1 MTRQR
6 PLALGAWILLVLLWL
21 PQPSSAKDKRLKDL
35 SPIHQD
41 WLEEVKWLILPE
53 ERDRFLDLG
62 QEHQR
67 EAFIEAFWKARDS
80 SPLTPNNLFKARFY
94 ARREEARTL
103 FGDEELRFD
112 QSKIHVLNGRPT
124 SIRRTSCLMKT
135 WPIEVWYYPYTAN
148 IQSPVELVFYQP
160 GGSGAGRSCED
171 CPPKPPYTLWVPIM
185 GTEVLLAEK
194 PDLNIAEGCPF
205 FFYRAVDKVSAQGP
219 SGFSALE
226 QPPKAADDEWMQTFK
241 AFSTDLE
248 VEKNPLKAEWSWQ
261 DGGRHQSRT
270 IVQGTLALHRDS
282 LPPLENQP
290 LAAYSFTL
298 NGEILIGERLFES
311 FRYQFDVGAEAV
323 SETLPLVFERYL
335 RPGDYRIILR
345 LEEESGGGQLRLEE
359 ELKVAT
365 SSLHAQK
372 ESMGLSS
379 DAASEPVELAP
390 IRLIPPPPKDLQ
402 RGDVRIA
409 AKVGDDRIRR
419 VAFYLDDELLFTK
432 GRPPYD
438 LALPLGDLP
447 RRRVLRAVGL
457 DRQGEPVAQDELV
470 LNPGS
475 HRFEVEI
482 VDLSPLEHDPTLA
495 RLRARV
501 EVPEDRT
508 LESLEIY
515 LDDRKLAVLFQEPW
529 IHLIPGSS
537 SELAVLRVV
546 AHLDDGSWRESVRLL
561 GSPEET
567 ILNEVQVQLV
577 ELYATVNDAR
587 KRPLNNLE
595 SVDFVVR
602 EEGQIQEILRFE
614 RLAHNPIHATM
625 LIDTSGSMEKAI
637 GKVKQA
643 ALSFFREGLS
653 PKDRAAVITF
663 ADRPRLIAPFS
674 DDYESLSRALTT
686 LSAERGTAF
695 FDSLVF
701 ALNYFEGISGQRVL
715 IVLSDGLDRR
725 SQFDWS
731 QTLEAARR
739 SGVLIYPI
747 GLDLSPLNLEGRQR
761 LQRLAKETGGRA
773 FFPKE
778 AEELAAIYQKVIEEL
793 RTQYLLVYLSPEEGD
808 DFRKVDV
815 QVNRQGAY
823 VRTIQ
828 GYFAD

>member
-1 MTRQR
+1 M
-6 PLALGAWILLVLLWL
+6 
-21 PQPSSAKDKRLKDL
+21 DL
-35 SPIHQD
+35 DQN
-41 WLEEVKWLILPE
+41 
-53 ERDRFLDLG
+53 
-62 QEHQR
+62 HQR

-80 SPLTPNNLFKARFY
+80 SPATPNNIFKARFY
-94 ARREEARTL
+94 DRREEARAL
-103 FGDEELRFD
+103 FGDEKLRFD

-124 SIRRTSCLMKT
+124 SIRSTSCLLKT

-148 IQSPVELVFYQP
+148 IQSPVELVFYQS
-160 GGSGAGRSCED
+160 GGAGTGRPCEN
-171 CPPKPPYTLWVPIM
+171 CPPRPPYTLWAPLM
-185 GTEVLLAEK
+185 GPEVLFAENADSK
-194 PDLNIAEGCPF
+194 IAEGCPI
-205 FFYRAVDKVSAQGP
+205 FFYRAVAKVSAQGP
-219 SGFSALE
+219 SGFSALL

-241 AFSTDLE
+241 AFSTDLD
-248 VEKNPLKAEWSWQ
+248 VTSHPLTADWSWQ

-282 LPPLENQP
+282 LPPLEDQH

-311 FRYQFDVGAEAV
+311 FRYQFDVGVEEVGA
-323 SETLPLVFERYL
+323 TLPLIFERYL

-345 LEEESGGGQLRLEE
+345 LEEESSGGQLRLEE
-359 ELKVAT
+359 ELKVTVASPQPLKGGEGI
-365 SSLHAQK
+365 SSQA
-372 ESMGLSS
+372 SS
-379 DAASEPVELAP
+379 DPIELAP

-409 AKVGDDRIRR
+409 AEVGDERIRR
-419 VAFYLDDELLFTK
+419 VAFYLDGELLFTK

-447 RRRVLRAVGL
+447 RRRILRAVGL

-470 LNPGS
+470 LNPGA

-482 VDLSPLEHDPTLA
+482 VELSPLEHDPTLA

-501 EVPEDRT
+501 EIPEDRT
-508 LESLEIY
+508 LESLEIH

-529 IHLIPGSS
+529 IHLVPITS
-537 SELAVLRVV
+537 SELTVLRVV
-546 AHLDDGSWRESVRLL
+546 AQLDDGSWRESVRLL
-561 GSPEET
+561 GSSEAT
-567 ILNEVQVQLV
+567 ILNEIQVQLV
-577 ELYATVNDAR
+577 ELFATVTDAG
-587 KRPLNNLE
+587 KRPLNNLK
-595 SVDFVVR
+595 SADFEVL
-602 EEGQIQEILRFE
+602 EEGQPQEILRFE
-614 RLAHNPIHATM
+614 RLSHNPIHASL
-625 LIDTSGSMEKAI
+625 LIDTSGSMEKVI

-653 PKDRAAVITF
+653 PKDRAAVVTF

-674 DDYESLSRALTT
+674 NDYESLSRALTA

-747 GLDLSPLNLEGRQR
+747 GLDLSPLNLEGRHR

-773 FFPKE
+773 FFPHD
-778 AEELAAIYQKVIEEL
+778 ADELSAIYQKVVEEL

-815 QVNRQGAY
+815 KVPGQGAH